1 MFNFK
6 VIPCLSPL
14 SAKTIPLAK
23 LRKWGCEEYHNMMKI
38 GENIVDFDNAVAMI
52 QNFLSQVAK
61 KPMSKDIIEYLS
73 MVEGYHYF
81 FIK

>member
-6 VIPCLSPL
+6 VIPCLHFQQRRSHWP
-14 SAKTIPLAK
+14 SSENGGA
-23 LRKWGCEEYHNMMKI
+23 MKI
-38 GENIVDFDNAVAMI
+38 GENIVDFDDAVAVI

-61 KPMSKDIIEYLS
+61 KTMSKDIFEYLS